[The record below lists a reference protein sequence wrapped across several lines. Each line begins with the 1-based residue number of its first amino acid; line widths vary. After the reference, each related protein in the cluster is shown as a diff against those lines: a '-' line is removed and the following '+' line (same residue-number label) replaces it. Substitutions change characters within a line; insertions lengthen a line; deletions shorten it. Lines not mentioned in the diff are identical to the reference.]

1 MDSVI
6 YKLMN
11 NIYKYMCVRDI
22 FNTFY
27 LYISYFIYVTI
38 ISDEEITNVVR
49 KWGDTGGLQEVEKG

>member
-11 NIYKYMCVRDI
+11 NIYKYIFISIYVWDI

-27 LYISYFIYVTI
+27 IFLIYVYVAI
-38 ISDEEITNVVR
+38 ISDEELTNVVR
-49 KWGDTGGLQEVEKG
+49 RWGTQEDFKR